1 MKILVI
7 SDVHINDYPNYE
19 FYRYQRLNWYIDY
32 ANRIVEIAKSRNIN
46 TLFIAG
52 DFYDKP
58 VNDPTILNVAR
69 KVIDT
74 FDSYF
79 DKVYYILGQ
88 HDLKTKNYWIKD
100 LRPFSVMN
108 ATAPSKWIYGDH
120 KVFQIGGR
128 RVAMMNFNPEPDL
141 DWITDPV
148 DLFIGH
154 VTINTNGFGS
164 DIDYSKFILGI
175 AGDIHYPCSCNNLHS
190 VGSQVQR
197 YLGDA
202 ENGTCVIVNMKDLSW
217 SRIEVDPNNE
227 LFTRYRKIDKYED
240 EGPSDELI
248 RENCPKYYY
257 IYRTNEAISEGD
269 TLNIVDD
276 KVKTIDEIITKNI
289 EANGL
294 EEVHQDV
301 LNHFVDVNHIDL
313 NFKLNKITIIN
324 VRSIDEMVIN
334 FNNRNGLLELSGN
347 NGCFTGDTKVLTLD
361 GKYKTLEEL
370 YNSKEKNIPIYTC
383 NPENNWELKVDY
395 AEECV
400 LTKYVDKLCYVT
412 IDDGTI
418 YKCTEDHLFLTIDRG
433 YVKAKELKPSDSLVP
448 IHRTLTKLFRKGN
461 DYELIYSTYKSTNY
475 LTHHLVGE
483 LLHPGFIN
491 DGLIVH
497 HNKIKD
503 DGIYFDSLNN
513 LPENL
518 LLMTPSEHGSL
529 HRLHNIKSEVKT
541 GYFSETI
548 STLNSEGHIIYGK
561 IVNLLRIGDKEGDIV
576 DYRINENLY
585 EELRTKYIDLGW
597 IHYSCPHWNAIEYWG
612 FKLED
617 LWNDTDYPKDN
628 NYKDQEFIDKN
639 LEDKSKNS
647 GRLSNFNSNNHPNLR
662 KDVNYESVIA
672 KARELNTYNVWDL
685 ANAFDCSRSKI
696 NSVIYSEFNTIQE
709 FAEYLGF
716 EYYNH
721 KVKSVEIVACENIPV
736 YDLVNSGKWNNFAIA
751 ANDEKSGVFVHN
763 SGKSSIIWSIN
774 YALRGGL
781 DIRDEVREGTD
792 SASVYLELTY
802 QGKQYGIYRGTDGVS
817 LDIDGEYQN
826 LGSKRDTEAGIY
838 ELLPFI
844 NYLDSFFFMD
854 DSVSI
859 MGSYAAERR
868 IELLSTYYRL
878 DVISTYAS
886 LGKGLLDELY
896 KEGNQ
901 KWTELEQ
908 EKKIIEDLS
917 LKFNEAKEK
926 SKGIGTKEFIENK
939 ISELNQEYKDSVV
952 YFDKLDSID
961 SIKRS
966 LSVVKKN
973 EKDYEFKI
981 SNLKNEIDSLV
992 IPDIAPEQVDEEKLE
1007 EVKNKG
1013 ISIYKELEKLD
1024 IKLENNKEIL
1034 NKFSSL
1040 TCPECGSNIDI
1051 VDLQPRSK
1059 EEIKSNIYELELE
1072 IKSKNEDYESL
1083 SEEYSELQKSQK
1095 SWKKY
1100 QDNLAKKSNLES
1112 KLESLKE
1119 SLEETK
1125 NKINDLESQLD
1136 EFDSKTCREPD
1147 LIMKEINNQNYSLK
1161 LLEDLSIIESQLS
1174 SAKENSRINSLTI
1187 EIEEL
1192 EKKSSK
1198 YEKYVELLGDNGSLY
1213 ELVLN
1218 SILTRFNSDK
1228 FKYEVVKSVYRGR
1241 EYNDVIGYYKAP
1253 NMKRFR
1259 NYWRLSRG
1267 QRTLVD
1273 LDFIRNLV
1281 RGSGIIVFDEILK
1294 YLDSYNFTEGLSI
1307 IHSMNSPLKIIT
1319 SQNENTIYVDC
1330 QIKLTYDGNIT
1341 QIDS

>member
-1 MKILVI
+1 MEILVI

-128 RVAMMNFNPEPDL
+128 SVAMMNFNPEPEL
-141 DWITDPV
+141 DWIPEKV

-175 AGDIHYPCSCNNLHS
+175 AGDIHYPCFCNNLYS
-190 VGSQVQR
+190 IGSQVQR

-202 ENGTCVIVNMKDLSW
+202 ENGTCVVVDMKDLSW
-217 SRIEVDPNNE
+217 NRVEIDPNNE
-227 LFTRYRKIDKYED
+227 LFTRYRKTDKYED
-240 EGPSDELI
+240 EGPSDELV

-289 EANGL
+289 EVNGL
-294 EEVHQDV
+294 KEVHQDV

-334 FNNRNGLLELSGN
+334 FTDYKGLLEISAL
-347 NGCFTGDTKVLTLD
+347 NGG
-361 GKYKTLEEL
+361 G
-370 YNSKEKNIPIYTC
+370 
-383 NPENNWELKVDY
+383 
-395 AEECV
+395 
-400 LTKYVDKLCYVT
+400 
-412 IDDGTI
+412 
-418 YKCTEDHLFLTIDRG
+418 
-433 YVKAKELKPSDSLVP
+433 
-448 IHRTLTKLFRKGN
+448 
-461 DYELIYSTYKSTNY
+461 KST
-475 LTHHLVGE
+475 
-483 LLHPGFIN
+483 
-491 DGLIVH
+491 
-497 HNKIKD
+497 
-503 DGIYFDSLNN
+503 
-513 LPENL
+513 
-518 LLMTPSEHGSL
+518 
-529 HRLHNIKSEVKT
+529 
-541 GYFSETI
+541 
-548 STLNSEGHIIYGK
+548 
-561 IVNLLRIGDKEGDIV
+561 
-576 DYRINENLY
+576 
-585 EELRTKYIDLGW
+585 
-597 IHYSCPHWNAIEYWG
+597 
-612 FKLED
+612 
-617 LWNDTDYPKDN
+617 
-628 NYKDQEFIDKN
+628 
-639 LEDKSKNS
+639 
-647 GRLSNFNSNNHPNLR
+647 
-662 KDVNYESVIA
+662 
-672 KARELNTYNVWDL
+672 
-685 ANAFDCSRSKI
+685 
-696 NSVIYSEFNTIQE
+696 
-709 FAEYLGF
+709 
-716 EYYNH
+716 
-721 KVKSVEIVACENIPV
+721 
-736 YDLVNSGKWNNFAIA
+736 
-751 ANDEKSGVFVHN
+751 
-763 SGKSSIIWSIN
+763 IIWSIN

-781 DIRDEVREGTD
+781 DIRDEVREGTN

-896 KEGNQ
+896 KDGNQ

-926 SKGIGTKEFIENK
+926 AKGIGTKEFIEDK

-981 SNLKNEIDSLV
+981 FNLKNEIDSLV
-992 IPDIAPEQVDEEKLE
+992 IPDIAPEQVDEDKLE

-1136 EFDSKTCREPD
+1136 EFDSKTYREPD
-1147 LIMKEINNQNYSLK
+1147 LIMKEINNQNYNLK
-1161 LLEDLSIIESQLS
+1161 LLEELSIIENQLS
-1174 SAKENSRINSLTI
+1174 SAKENSRINSLII

-1192 EKKSSK
+1192 EKKSAK

>member
-69 KVIDT
+69 EVIDT

-128 RVAMMNFNPEPDL
+128 SVAMMNFNPEPEL
-141 DWITDPV
+141 DWIPEKV

-175 AGDIHYPCSCNNLHS
+175 AGDIHYPCFCNNLYS
-190 VGSQVQR
+190 IGSQVQR

-202 ENGTCVIVNMKDLSW
+202 ENGTCVVVDMKDLSW
-217 SRIEVDPNNE
+217 NRVEIDPNNE
-227 LFTRYRKIDKYED
+227 LFTRYRKTDKYED
-240 EGPSDELI
+240 EGPSDELV

-289 EANGL
+289 EVNGL
-294 EEVHQDV
+294 KEVHQDV
-301 LNHFVDVNHIDL
+301 LNHFVDVNHVDL

-334 FNNRNGLLELSGN
+334 FTDYKGLLEISAL
-347 NGCFTGDTKVLTLD
+347 NGG
-361 GKYKTLEEL
+361 G
-370 YNSKEKNIPIYTC
+370 
-383 NPENNWELKVDY
+383 
-395 AEECV
+395 
-400 LTKYVDKLCYVT
+400 
-412 IDDGTI
+412 
-418 YKCTEDHLFLTIDRG
+418 
-433 YVKAKELKPSDSLVP
+433 
-448 IHRTLTKLFRKGN
+448 
-461 DYELIYSTYKSTNY
+461 KST
-475 LTHHLVGE
+475 
-483 LLHPGFIN
+483 
-491 DGLIVH
+491 
-497 HNKIKD
+497 
-503 DGIYFDSLNN
+503 
-513 LPENL
+513 
-518 LLMTPSEHGSL
+518 
-529 HRLHNIKSEVKT
+529 
-541 GYFSETI
+541 
-548 STLNSEGHIIYGK
+548 
-561 IVNLLRIGDKEGDIV
+561 
-576 DYRINENLY
+576 
-585 EELRTKYIDLGW
+585 
-597 IHYSCPHWNAIEYWG
+597 
-612 FKLED
+612 
-617 LWNDTDYPKDN
+617 
-628 NYKDQEFIDKN
+628 
-639 LEDKSKNS
+639 
-647 GRLSNFNSNNHPNLR
+647 
-662 KDVNYESVIA
+662 
-672 KARELNTYNVWDL
+672 
-685 ANAFDCSRSKI
+685 
-696 NSVIYSEFNTIQE
+696 
-709 FAEYLGF
+709 
-716 EYYNH
+716 
-721 KVKSVEIVACENIPV
+721 
-736 YDLVNSGKWNNFAIA
+736 
-751 ANDEKSGVFVHN
+751 
-763 SGKSSIIWSIN
+763 IIWSIN

-781 DIRDEVREGTD
+781 DIRDEVREGTN
-792 SASVYLELTY
+792 SASVYLELIY

-926 SKGIGTKEFIENK
+926 SKGIGTKEFIEDK

-981 SNLKNEIDSLV
+981 FNLKNEIDSLV
-992 IPDIAPEQVDEEKLE
+992 IPDIAPEQVDEDKLE

-1136 EFDSKTCREPD
+1136 EFDSKTRREPD
-1147 LIMKEINNQNYSLK
+1147 LIMKEINKQDYSLK

>member
-128 RVAMMNFNPEPDL
+128 SVAMMNFNPEPEL
-141 DWITDPV
+141 DWIPEKV

-164 DIDYSKFILGI
+164 DIDYSKFTLGI
-175 AGDIHYPCSCNNLHS
+175 AGDIHYPCFCNNLYS
-190 VGSQVQR
+190 IGSQVQR

-202 ENGTCVIVNMKDLSW
+202 ENGTCVVVDMKDLSW
-217 SRIEVDPNNE
+217 NRVEIDPNNE
-227 LFTRYRKIDKYED
+227 LFTRYRKTDKYED
-240 EGPSDELI
+240 EGPSDELV

-289 EANGL
+289 EVNGL
-294 EEVHQDV
+294 KEVHQDV

-334 FNNRNGLLELSGN
+334 FTDYKGLLEISAL
-347 NGCFTGDTKVLTLD
+347 NGG
-361 GKYKTLEEL
+361 G
-370 YNSKEKNIPIYTC
+370 
-383 NPENNWELKVDY
+383 
-395 AEECV
+395 
-400 LTKYVDKLCYVT
+400 
-412 IDDGTI
+412 
-418 YKCTEDHLFLTIDRG
+418 
-433 YVKAKELKPSDSLVP
+433 
-448 IHRTLTKLFRKGN
+448 
-461 DYELIYSTYKSTNY
+461 KST
-475 LTHHLVGE
+475 
-483 LLHPGFIN
+483 
-491 DGLIVH
+491 
-497 HNKIKD
+497 
-503 DGIYFDSLNN
+503 
-513 LPENL
+513 
-518 LLMTPSEHGSL
+518 
-529 HRLHNIKSEVKT
+529 
-541 GYFSETI
+541 
-548 STLNSEGHIIYGK
+548 
-561 IVNLLRIGDKEGDIV
+561 
-576 DYRINENLY
+576 
-585 EELRTKYIDLGW
+585 
-597 IHYSCPHWNAIEYWG
+597 
-612 FKLED
+612 
-617 LWNDTDYPKDN
+617 
-628 NYKDQEFIDKN
+628 
-639 LEDKSKNS
+639 
-647 GRLSNFNSNNHPNLR
+647 
-662 KDVNYESVIA
+662 
-672 KARELNTYNVWDL
+672 
-685 ANAFDCSRSKI
+685 
-696 NSVIYSEFNTIQE
+696 
-709 FAEYLGF
+709 
-716 EYYNH
+716 
-721 KVKSVEIVACENIPV
+721 
-736 YDLVNSGKWNNFAIA
+736 
-751 ANDEKSGVFVHN
+751 
-763 SGKSSIIWSIN
+763 IIWSIN

-781 DIRDEVREGTD
+781 DIRDEVREGTN

-981 SNLKNEIDSLV
+981 FSLKNEIDSLV
-992 IPDIAPEQVDEEKLE
+992 IPDIAPEQVDEDKLE

-1100 QDNLAKKSNLES
+1100 QDNLAKRSNLES

-1136 EFDSKTCREPD
+1136 EFDSKTYREPD
-1147 LIMKEINNQNYSLK
+1147 LIMKEINKQNYSLK

-1192 EKKSSK
+1192 EKKSAK

-1307 IHSMNSPLKIIT
+1307 IHNMNSPLKIIT

>member
-128 RVAMMNFNPEPDL
+128 SVAMMNFNPEPEL
-141 DWITDPV
+141 DWIPEKV

-175 AGDIHYPCSCNNLHS
+175 AGDIHYPCFCNNLYS
-190 VGSQVQR
+190 IGSQVQR

-202 ENGTCVIVNMKDLSW
+202 ENGTCVVVDMKDLSW
-217 SRIEVDPNNE
+217 NRVEIDPNNE
-227 LFTRYRKIDKYED
+227 LFTRYRKTDKYED
-240 EGPSDELI
+240 EGPSDELV

-289 EANGL
+289 EVNGL
-294 EEVHQDV
+294 KEVHQDV

-334 FNNRNGLLELSGN
+334 FTDYKGLLEISAL
-347 NGCFTGDTKVLTLD
+347 NGG
-361 GKYKTLEEL
+361 G
-370 YNSKEKNIPIYTC
+370 
-383 NPENNWELKVDY
+383 
-395 AEECV
+395 
-400 LTKYVDKLCYVT
+400 
-412 IDDGTI
+412 
-418 YKCTEDHLFLTIDRG
+418 
-433 YVKAKELKPSDSLVP
+433 
-448 IHRTLTKLFRKGN
+448 
-461 DYELIYSTYKSTNY
+461 KST
-475 LTHHLVGE
+475 
-483 LLHPGFIN
+483 
-491 DGLIVH
+491 
-497 HNKIKD
+497 
-503 DGIYFDSLNN
+503 
-513 LPENL
+513 
-518 LLMTPSEHGSL
+518 
-529 HRLHNIKSEVKT
+529 
-541 GYFSETI
+541 
-548 STLNSEGHIIYGK
+548 
-561 IVNLLRIGDKEGDIV
+561 
-576 DYRINENLY
+576 
-585 EELRTKYIDLGW
+585 
-597 IHYSCPHWNAIEYWG
+597 
-612 FKLED
+612 
-617 LWNDTDYPKDN
+617 
-628 NYKDQEFIDKN
+628 
-639 LEDKSKNS
+639 
-647 GRLSNFNSNNHPNLR
+647 
-662 KDVNYESVIA
+662 
-672 KARELNTYNVWDL
+672 
-685 ANAFDCSRSKI
+685 
-696 NSVIYSEFNTIQE
+696 
-709 FAEYLGF
+709 
-716 EYYNH
+716 
-721 KVKSVEIVACENIPV
+721 
-736 YDLVNSGKWNNFAIA
+736 
-751 ANDEKSGVFVHN
+751 
-763 SGKSSIIWSIN
+763 IIWSIN

-781 DIRDEVREGTD
+781 DIRDEVREGTN

-926 SKGIGTKEFIENK
+926 SKGIGTKEFIEDK

-981 SNLKNEIDSLV
+981 FNLKNEIDSLV
-992 IPDIAPEQVDEEKLE
+992 IPDIAPEQVDEDKLE

-1136 EFDSKTCREPD
+1136 EFDSKTYREPD
-1147 LIMKEINNQNYSLK
+1147 LIMKEINKQNYNLK
-1161 LLEDLSIIESQLS
+1161 LLEELSIIENQLS
-1174 SAKENSRINSLTI
+1174 STKENSRINSLII

-1192 EKKSSK
+1192 EKKSAK

-1241 EYNDVIGYYKAP
+1241 EYNDMIGYYKAP

>member
-19 FYRYQRLNWYIDY
+19 LYRYQRLNWYIDY

-88 HDLKTKNYWIKD
+88 HDLKTKCYWTPD

-128 RVAMMNFNPEPDL
+128 SVAMMNFNPEPEL
-141 DWITDPV
+141 DWIPEKV

-164 DIDYSKFILGI
+164 DIDYSKFTLGI
-175 AGDIHYPCSCNNLHS
+175 AGDIHYPCSCNNLYS
-190 VGSQVQR
+190 IGSQVQR

-202 ENGTCVIVNMKDLSW
+202 ENGTCVVVDMKDLSW
-217 SRIEVDPNNE
+217 NRVEIDPNNE
-227 LFTRYRKIDKYED
+227 LFTRYRKTDKYED

-289 EANGL
+289 EVNGL
-294 EEVHQDV
+294 KEVHQDV

-324 VRSIDEMVIN
+324 VRSIDEMIIN
-334 FNNRNGLLELSGN
+334 FTDYKGLLEISAL
-347 NGCFTGDTKVLTLD
+347 NGG
-361 GKYKTLEEL
+361 G
-370 YNSKEKNIPIYTC
+370 
-383 NPENNWELKVDY
+383 
-395 AEECV
+395 
-400 LTKYVDKLCYVT
+400 
-412 IDDGTI
+412 
-418 YKCTEDHLFLTIDRG
+418 
-433 YVKAKELKPSDSLVP
+433 
-448 IHRTLTKLFRKGN
+448 
-461 DYELIYSTYKSTNY
+461 KST
-475 LTHHLVGE
+475 
-483 LLHPGFIN
+483 
-491 DGLIVH
+491 
-497 HNKIKD
+497 
-503 DGIYFDSLNN
+503 
-513 LPENL
+513 
-518 LLMTPSEHGSL
+518 
-529 HRLHNIKSEVKT
+529 
-541 GYFSETI
+541 
-548 STLNSEGHIIYGK
+548 
-561 IVNLLRIGDKEGDIV
+561 
-576 DYRINENLY
+576 
-585 EELRTKYIDLGW
+585 
-597 IHYSCPHWNAIEYWG
+597 
-612 FKLED
+612 
-617 LWNDTDYPKDN
+617 
-628 NYKDQEFIDKN
+628 
-639 LEDKSKNS
+639 
-647 GRLSNFNSNNHPNLR
+647 
-662 KDVNYESVIA
+662 
-672 KARELNTYNVWDL
+672 
-685 ANAFDCSRSKI
+685 
-696 NSVIYSEFNTIQE
+696 
-709 FAEYLGF
+709 
-716 EYYNH
+716 
-721 KVKSVEIVACENIPV
+721 
-736 YDLVNSGKWNNFAIA
+736 
-751 ANDEKSGVFVHN
+751 
-763 SGKSSIIWSIN
+763 IIWSIN

-781 DIRDEVREGTD
+781 DIRDEVREGTN

-926 SKGIGTKEFIENK
+926 SKGIGTKDFIENK

-973 EKDYEFKI
+973 EKDYEFKTF
-981 SNLKNEIDSLV
+981 NLKNEIDSLV
-992 IPDIAPEQVDEEKLE
+992 IPDIAPEQVDEDKLE

-1040 TCPECGSNIDI
+1040 TCPECGSKIDI

-1136 EFDSKTCREPD
+1136 EFDSKTYREPD
-1147 LIMKEINNQNYSLK
+1147 LIMKEINKQNYSLK

-1192 EKKSSK
+1192 EKKSAK

>member
-1 MKILVI
+1 MEILVI

-32 ANRIVEIAKSRNIN
+32 ANRIVEIAKSRNVN

-128 RVAMMNFNPEPDL
+128 SVAMMNFNPEPEL
-141 DWITDPV
+141 DWIPEKV

-164 DIDYSKFILGI
+164 DIDYSKFTLGI

-190 VGSQVQR
+190 VGSQLQR

-334 FNNRNGLLELSGN
+334 FTDYKGLLEISAL
-347 NGCFTGDTKVLTLD
+347 NGG
-361 GKYKTLEEL
+361 G
-370 YNSKEKNIPIYTC
+370 
-383 NPENNWELKVDY
+383 
-395 AEECV
+395 
-400 LTKYVDKLCYVT
+400 
-412 IDDGTI
+412 
-418 YKCTEDHLFLTIDRG
+418 
-433 YVKAKELKPSDSLVP
+433 
-448 IHRTLTKLFRKGN
+448 
-461 DYELIYSTYKSTNY
+461 KST
-475 LTHHLVGE
+475 
-483 LLHPGFIN
+483 
-491 DGLIVH
+491 
-497 HNKIKD
+497 
-503 DGIYFDSLNN
+503 
-513 LPENL
+513 
-518 LLMTPSEHGSL
+518 
-529 HRLHNIKSEVKT
+529 
-541 GYFSETI
+541 
-548 STLNSEGHIIYGK
+548 
-561 IVNLLRIGDKEGDIV
+561 
-576 DYRINENLY
+576 
-585 EELRTKYIDLGW
+585 
-597 IHYSCPHWNAIEYWG
+597 
-612 FKLED
+612 
-617 LWNDTDYPKDN
+617 
-628 NYKDQEFIDKN
+628 
-639 LEDKSKNS
+639 
-647 GRLSNFNSNNHPNLR
+647 
-662 KDVNYESVIA
+662 
-672 KARELNTYNVWDL
+672 
-685 ANAFDCSRSKI
+685 
-696 NSVIYSEFNTIQE
+696 
-709 FAEYLGF
+709 
-716 EYYNH
+716 
-721 KVKSVEIVACENIPV
+721 
-736 YDLVNSGKWNNFAIA
+736 
-751 ANDEKSGVFVHN
+751 
-763 SGKSSIIWSIN
+763 IIWSIN

-781 DIRDEVREGTD
+781 DIRDEVREGTN

-878 DVISTYAS
+878 DVISTYSS

-926 SKGIGTKEFIENK
+926 SKGIGTKEFIEDK

-1136 EFDSKTCREPD
+1136 EFDSKTYREPD
-1147 LIMKEINNQNYSLK
+1147 LIMKEINNQNYNLK
-1161 LLEDLSIIESQLS
+1161 LLEELSIIENQLS
-1174 SAKENSRINSLTI
+1174 SAKENSRINSLII

>member
-128 RVAMMNFNPEPDL
+128 SVAMMNFNPEPEL
-141 DWITDPV
+141 DWIPEKV

-175 AGDIHYPCSCNNLHS
+175 AGDIHYPCFCNNLYS
-190 VGSQVQR
+190 IGSQVQR

-202 ENGTCVIVNMKDLSW
+202 ENGTCVVVDMKDLSW
-217 SRIEVDPNNE
+217 NRVEIDPNNE
-227 LFTRYRKIDKYED
+227 LFTRYRKTDKYED
-240 EGPSDELI
+240 EGPSDELV

-289 EANGL
+289 EVNGL
-294 EEVHQDV
+294 KEVHQDV

-334 FNNRNGLLELSGN
+334 FTDYKGLLEISAL
-347 NGCFTGDTKVLTLD
+347 NGG
-361 GKYKTLEEL
+361 G
-370 YNSKEKNIPIYTC
+370 
-383 NPENNWELKVDY
+383 
-395 AEECV
+395 
-400 LTKYVDKLCYVT
+400 
-412 IDDGTI
+412 
-418 YKCTEDHLFLTIDRG
+418 
-433 YVKAKELKPSDSLVP
+433 
-448 IHRTLTKLFRKGN
+448 
-461 DYELIYSTYKSTNY
+461 KST
-475 LTHHLVGE
+475 
-483 LLHPGFIN
+483 
-491 DGLIVH
+491 
-497 HNKIKD
+497 
-503 DGIYFDSLNN
+503 
-513 LPENL
+513 
-518 LLMTPSEHGSL
+518 
-529 HRLHNIKSEVKT
+529 
-541 GYFSETI
+541 
-548 STLNSEGHIIYGK
+548 
-561 IVNLLRIGDKEGDIV
+561 
-576 DYRINENLY
+576 
-585 EELRTKYIDLGW
+585 
-597 IHYSCPHWNAIEYWG
+597 
-612 FKLED
+612 
-617 LWNDTDYPKDN
+617 
-628 NYKDQEFIDKN
+628 
-639 LEDKSKNS
+639 
-647 GRLSNFNSNNHPNLR
+647 
-662 KDVNYESVIA
+662 
-672 KARELNTYNVWDL
+672 
-685 ANAFDCSRSKI
+685 
-696 NSVIYSEFNTIQE
+696 
-709 FAEYLGF
+709 
-716 EYYNH
+716 
-721 KVKSVEIVACENIPV
+721 
-736 YDLVNSGKWNNFAIA
+736 
-751 ANDEKSGVFVHN
+751 
-763 SGKSSIIWSIN
+763 IIWSIN

-781 DIRDEVREGTD
+781 DIRDEVREGTN

-926 SKGIGTKEFIENK
+926 SKGIGTKEFIEDK

-981 SNLKNEIDSLV
+981 FNLKNEIDSLV
-992 IPDIAPEQVDEEKLE
+992 IPDIAPEQVDEDKLE

-1125 NKINDLESQLD
+1125 DKINDLESQLD
-1136 EFDSKTCREPD
+1136 EFDSKTYREPD
-1147 LIMKEINNQNYSLK
+1147 LIMKEINKQNYSLK

-1174 SAKENSRINSLTI
+1174 SAKENSRVNSLTI

-1192 EKKSSK
+1192 EKKSAK

-1294 YLDSYNFTEGLSI
+1294 YLDSYNFTDGLSI

>member
-128 RVAMMNFNPEPDL
+128 SVAMMNFNPEPEL
-141 DWITDPV
+141 DWIPEKV

-164 DIDYSKFILGI
+164 DIDYSKFTLGI

-190 VGSQVQR
+190 VGSQLQR

-202 ENGTCVIVNMKDLSW
+202 ENGTCVVVDVDDLSW
-217 SRIEVDPNNE
+217 SRVEIDPDNE
-227 LFTRYRKIDKYED
+227 LFTRYRKTDKYED

-289 EANGL
+289 EVNGL
-294 EEVHQDV
+294 KEVHQDV

-334 FNNRNGLLELSGN
+334 FTDYKGLLEISAL
-347 NGCFTGDTKVLTLD
+347 NGG
-361 GKYKTLEEL
+361 G
-370 YNSKEKNIPIYTC
+370 
-383 NPENNWELKVDY
+383 
-395 AEECV
+395 
-400 LTKYVDKLCYVT
+400 
-412 IDDGTI
+412 
-418 YKCTEDHLFLTIDRG
+418 
-433 YVKAKELKPSDSLVP
+433 
-448 IHRTLTKLFRKGN
+448 
-461 DYELIYSTYKSTNY
+461 KST
-475 LTHHLVGE
+475 
-483 LLHPGFIN
+483 
-491 DGLIVH
+491 
-497 HNKIKD
+497 
-503 DGIYFDSLNN
+503 
-513 LPENL
+513 
-518 LLMTPSEHGSL
+518 
-529 HRLHNIKSEVKT
+529 
-541 GYFSETI
+541 
-548 STLNSEGHIIYGK
+548 
-561 IVNLLRIGDKEGDIV
+561 
-576 DYRINENLY
+576 
-585 EELRTKYIDLGW
+585 
-597 IHYSCPHWNAIEYWG
+597 
-612 FKLED
+612 
-617 LWNDTDYPKDN
+617 
-628 NYKDQEFIDKN
+628 
-639 LEDKSKNS
+639 
-647 GRLSNFNSNNHPNLR
+647 
-662 KDVNYESVIA
+662 
-672 KARELNTYNVWDL
+672 
-685 ANAFDCSRSKI
+685 
-696 NSVIYSEFNTIQE
+696 
-709 FAEYLGF
+709 
-716 EYYNH
+716 
-721 KVKSVEIVACENIPV
+721 
-736 YDLVNSGKWNNFAIA
+736 
-751 ANDEKSGVFVHN
+751 
-763 SGKSSIIWSIN
+763 IIWSIN

-981 SNLKNEIDSLV
+981 FNLKNEIDSLV
-992 IPDIAPEQVDEEKLE
+992 IPDIAPEQVDEDKLE

-1125 NKINDLESQLD
+1125 DKINDLESQLD
-1136 EFDSKTCREPD
+1136 EFDSKTRREPD
-1147 LIMKEINNQNYSLK
+1147 LIMREINKQNYNLK
-1161 LLEDLSIIESQLS
+1161 LLEELSIIENQLS
-1174 SAKENSRINSLTI
+1174 STKENSRINSLII

-1192 EKKSSK
+1192 EKKSAK

>member
-1 MKILVI
+1 
-7 SDVHINDYPNYE
+7 
-19 FYRYQRLNWYIDY
+19 
-32 ANRIVEIAKSRNIN
+32 
-46 TLFIAG
+46 
-52 DFYDKP
+52 
-58 VNDPTILNVAR
+58 
-69 KVIDT
+69 
-74 FDSYF
+74 
-79 DKVYYILGQ
+79 
-88 HDLKTKNYWIKD
+88 
-100 LRPFSVMN
+100 MN

-128 RVAMMNFNPEPDL
+128 SVAMMNFNPEPEL
-141 DWITDPV
+141 DWIPEKV

-175 AGDIHYPCSCNNLHS
+175 AGDIHYPCFCNNLYS
-190 VGSQVQR
+190 IGSQVQR

-202 ENGTCVIVNMKDLSW
+202 ENGTCVVVDMKDLSW
-217 SRIEVDPNNE
+217 NRVEIDPNNE
-227 LFTRYRKIDKYED
+227 LFTRYRKTDKYED
-240 EGPSDELI
+240 EGPSDELV

-289 EANGL
+289 EVNGL
-294 EEVHQDV
+294 KEVHQDV

-334 FNNRNGLLELSGN
+334 FTDYKGLLEISAL
-347 NGCFTGDTKVLTLD
+347 NGG
-361 GKYKTLEEL
+361 G
-370 YNSKEKNIPIYTC
+370 
-383 NPENNWELKVDY
+383 
-395 AEECV
+395 
-400 LTKYVDKLCYVT
+400 
-412 IDDGTI
+412 
-418 YKCTEDHLFLTIDRG
+418 
-433 YVKAKELKPSDSLVP
+433 
-448 IHRTLTKLFRKGN
+448 
-461 DYELIYSTYKSTNY
+461 KST
-475 LTHHLVGE
+475 
-483 LLHPGFIN
+483 
-491 DGLIVH
+491 
-497 HNKIKD
+497 
-503 DGIYFDSLNN
+503 
-513 LPENL
+513 
-518 LLMTPSEHGSL
+518 
-529 HRLHNIKSEVKT
+529 
-541 GYFSETI
+541 
-548 STLNSEGHIIYGK
+548 
-561 IVNLLRIGDKEGDIV
+561 
-576 DYRINENLY
+576 
-585 EELRTKYIDLGW
+585 
-597 IHYSCPHWNAIEYWG
+597 
-612 FKLED
+612 
-617 LWNDTDYPKDN
+617 
-628 NYKDQEFIDKN
+628 
-639 LEDKSKNS
+639 
-647 GRLSNFNSNNHPNLR
+647 
-662 KDVNYESVIA
+662 
-672 KARELNTYNVWDL
+672 
-685 ANAFDCSRSKI
+685 
-696 NSVIYSEFNTIQE
+696 
-709 FAEYLGF
+709 
-716 EYYNH
+716 
-721 KVKSVEIVACENIPV
+721 
-736 YDLVNSGKWNNFAIA
+736 
-751 ANDEKSGVFVHN
+751 
-763 SGKSSIIWSIN
+763 IIWSIN

-781 DIRDEVREGTD
+781 DIRDEVREGTN

-926 SKGIGTKEFIENK
+926 AKGIGTKEFIEDK

-961 SIKRS
+961 SIKKS

-981 SNLKNEIDSLV
+981 FNLKNEIDSLV
-992 IPDIAPEQVDEEKLE
+992 IPDIAPEQVDEDKLE

-1125 NKINDLESQLD
+1125 DKINDLESQLD
-1136 EFDSKTCREPD
+1136 EFDSKTRREPD
-1147 LIMKEINNQNYSLK
+1147 LIMREINKQNYNLK
-1161 LLEDLSIIESQLS
+1161 LLEELSIIENQLS
-1174 SAKENSRINSLTI
+1174 STKENSRINSLII

-1192 EKKSSK
+1192 EKKSAK
-1198 YEKYVELLGDNGSLY
+1198 YEKYVDLLGDNGSLY

>member
-128 RVAMMNFNPEPDL
+128 SVAMMNFNPEPEL
-141 DWITDPV
+141 DWIPEKV

-175 AGDIHYPCSCNNLHS
+175 AGDIHYPCFCNNLYS
-190 VGSQVQR
+190 IGSQVQR

-202 ENGTCVIVNMKDLSW
+202 ENGTCVVVDMKDLSW
-217 SRIEVDPNNE
+217 NRVEIDPNNE
-227 LFTRYRKIDKYED
+227 LFTRYRKTDKYED
-240 EGPSDELI
+240 EGPSDELV

-289 EANGL
+289 EVNGL
-294 EEVHQDV
+294 KEVHQDV

-334 FNNRNGLLELSGN
+334 FTDYKGLLEISAL
-347 NGCFTGDTKVLTLD
+347 NGG
-361 GKYKTLEEL
+361 G
-370 YNSKEKNIPIYTC
+370 
-383 NPENNWELKVDY
+383 
-395 AEECV
+395 
-400 LTKYVDKLCYVT
+400 
-412 IDDGTI
+412 
-418 YKCTEDHLFLTIDRG
+418 
-433 YVKAKELKPSDSLVP
+433 
-448 IHRTLTKLFRKGN
+448 
-461 DYELIYSTYKSTNY
+461 KST
-475 LTHHLVGE
+475 
-483 LLHPGFIN
+483 
-491 DGLIVH
+491 
-497 HNKIKD
+497 
-503 DGIYFDSLNN
+503 
-513 LPENL
+513 
-518 LLMTPSEHGSL
+518 
-529 HRLHNIKSEVKT
+529 
-541 GYFSETI
+541 
-548 STLNSEGHIIYGK
+548 
-561 IVNLLRIGDKEGDIV
+561 
-576 DYRINENLY
+576 
-585 EELRTKYIDLGW
+585 
-597 IHYSCPHWNAIEYWG
+597 
-612 FKLED
+612 
-617 LWNDTDYPKDN
+617 
-628 NYKDQEFIDKN
+628 
-639 LEDKSKNS
+639 
-647 GRLSNFNSNNHPNLR
+647 
-662 KDVNYESVIA
+662 
-672 KARELNTYNVWDL
+672 
-685 ANAFDCSRSKI
+685 
-696 NSVIYSEFNTIQE
+696 
-709 FAEYLGF
+709 
-716 EYYNH
+716 
-721 KVKSVEIVACENIPV
+721 
-736 YDLVNSGKWNNFAIA
+736 
-751 ANDEKSGVFVHN
+751 
-763 SGKSSIIWSIN
+763 IIWSIN

-781 DIRDEVREGTD
+781 DIRDEVREGTN

-926 SKGIGTKEFIENK
+926 SKGIGTKEFIEDK

-981 SNLKNEIDSLV
+981 FNLKNEIDSLV
-992 IPDIAPEQVDEEKLE
+992 IPDIAPEQVDEDKLE

-1100 QDNLAKKSNLES
+1100 QDNLAKRSNLES

-1136 EFDSKTCREPD
+1136 EFDSKTYREPD
-1147 LIMKEINNQNYSLK
+1147 LIMREINKQNYSLK
-1161 LLEDLSIIESQLS
+1161 LLEDLSIIKSQLS

-1192 EKKSSK
+1192 EKKSAK

>member
-32 ANRIVEIAKSRNIN
+32 ANRIVEIAKSRNVN

-88 HDLKTKNYWIKD
+88 HDLKTKCYWTPD
-100 LRPFSVMN
+100 LRPFSIMN

-120 KVFQIGGR
+120 KVFQVGGR
-128 RVAMMNFNPEPDL
+128 SVAMMNFNPEPEL
-141 DWITDPV
+141 DWIPEKV

-164 DIDYSKFILGI
+164 DIDYSKFTLGI

-190 VGSQVQR
+190 VGGQVQR

-202 ENGTCVIVNMKDLSW
+202 ENGTCVVVDMKDLSW
-217 SRIEVDPNNE
+217 SRIEIDPNNE

-294 EEVHQDV
+294 EEVHKDV

-334 FNNRNGLLELSGN
+334 FTDYKGLLEISAL
-347 NGCFTGDTKVLTLD
+347 NGG
-361 GKYKTLEEL
+361 G
-370 YNSKEKNIPIYTC
+370 
-383 NPENNWELKVDY
+383 
-395 AEECV
+395 
-400 LTKYVDKLCYVT
+400 
-412 IDDGTI
+412 
-418 YKCTEDHLFLTIDRG
+418 
-433 YVKAKELKPSDSLVP
+433 
-448 IHRTLTKLFRKGN
+448 
-461 DYELIYSTYKSTNY
+461 KST
-475 LTHHLVGE
+475 
-483 LLHPGFIN
+483 
-491 DGLIVH
+491 
-497 HNKIKD
+497 
-503 DGIYFDSLNN
+503 
-513 LPENL
+513 
-518 LLMTPSEHGSL
+518 
-529 HRLHNIKSEVKT
+529 
-541 GYFSETI
+541 
-548 STLNSEGHIIYGK
+548 
-561 IVNLLRIGDKEGDIV
+561 
-576 DYRINENLY
+576 
-585 EELRTKYIDLGW
+585 
-597 IHYSCPHWNAIEYWG
+597 
-612 FKLED
+612 
-617 LWNDTDYPKDN
+617 
-628 NYKDQEFIDKN
+628 
-639 LEDKSKNS
+639 
-647 GRLSNFNSNNHPNLR
+647 
-662 KDVNYESVIA
+662 
-672 KARELNTYNVWDL
+672 
-685 ANAFDCSRSKI
+685 
-696 NSVIYSEFNTIQE
+696 
-709 FAEYLGF
+709 
-716 EYYNH
+716 
-721 KVKSVEIVACENIPV
+721 
-736 YDLVNSGKWNNFAIA
+736 
-751 ANDEKSGVFVHN
+751 
-763 SGKSSIIWSIN
+763 IIWSIN

-981 SNLKNEIDSLV
+981 FNLKNEIDSLV
-992 IPDIAPEQVDEEKLE
+992 IPDIAPEQVDEDKLE

-1100 QDNLAKKSNLES
+1100 QDNLAKRSNLES

-1136 EFDSKTCREPD
+1136 EFDSKTYREPD
-1147 LIMKEINNQNYSLK
+1147 LIMKEINKQNYSLK

-1192 EKKSSK
+1192 EKKSAK